1 MTEEEGQ
8 RAVNEE
14 QVQETKQLIMANP
27 NVTTQPLQLLV
38 FPIELTPQDVS
49 IEDIM
54 NENTD
59 LRYDLAVSGG
69 QHRVLAIKNLQEESP
84 HFLTEHKQVGRL
96 DAQVMF
102 SFICCNFFGY
112 KLVPCCV
119 ADLCPW
125 SDEEHAEFDCRCS
138 DTDGN

>member
-38 FPIELTPQDVS
+38 FPIAMTPEDVS
-49 IEDIM
+49 IVDIM
-54 NENTD
+54 DENAA

-69 QHRVLAIKNLQEESP
+69 QHRVLAIKSLEDESP
-84 HFLTEHKQVGRL
+84 DFLTEYKQVARL

-102 SFICCNFFGY
+102 SFICCDFFGY

-125 SDEEHAEFDCRCS
+125 SDEGHAGFDCRRS